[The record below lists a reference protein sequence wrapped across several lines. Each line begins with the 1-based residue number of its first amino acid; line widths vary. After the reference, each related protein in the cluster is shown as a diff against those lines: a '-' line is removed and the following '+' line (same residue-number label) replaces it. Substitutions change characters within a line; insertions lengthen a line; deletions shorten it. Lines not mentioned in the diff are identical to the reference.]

1 MLNEVKYSD
10 LNNVKKVN
18 TMDRL
23 KQAAHSQGYS
33 VSDKQTHG
41 KYGSHSTVDITHR
54 KTGESVKKPDGREAG
69 GKNAGKGVDVTTLNT
84 VASSIKNDARA
95 RGRVDKRPAAK
106 AKRKSEAEANK
117 AAKQKARDPFTRNK
131 TFESFMIECASSQ
144 TDHYPH
150 Y

>member
-10 LNNVKKVN
+10 LNNTRVVN
-18 TMDRL
+18 SMDKL
-23 KQAAHSQGYS
+23 KRAAHSQGYT

-69 GKNAGKGVDVTTLNT
+69 GKMSGKGLDSTTLNT
-84 VASSIKNDARA
+84 VAASIRNDARA

-106 AKRKSEAEANK
+106 AKRKAEAEANR

-131 TFESFMIECASSQ
+131 TFEQFMYECA
-144 TDHYPH
+144 TY
-150 Y
+150 